1 MSGCFTLRL
10 SAVLA
15 LVTTALATSGFDIV
29 VAQRQQGTALR
40 RTSDGQPDMQGI
52 WNSTAG
58 GASVSVERVP
68 DPAKTGG
75 MGSNT
80 TIIVDPPDGRIPY
93 QPWARE
99 KKEAIFKT
107 FLNPTLDT
115 LDPQVFGWP
124 SGIPGRTTYRDPFR
138 SCRRAG
144 RSSSSTKTTTSSAR
158 DPAGRPSAARFQDQ
172 AVDGQFEGP
181 VGGSHA
187 GRRRREQPRDSLALD
202 RRRFSHRRIACHRAL
217 DDGGTGQNQG
227 TTATLTDPN
236 MYTRPWTI
244 AFALTRDTLP
254 GNELMEFAAVED
266 ERWVP
271 DSLIKLDSK

>member
-1 MSGCFTLRL
+1 
-10 SAVLA
+10 
-15 LVTTALATSGFDIV
+15 
-29 VAQRQQGTALR
+29 
-40 RTSDGQPDMQGI
+40 MQGI

-107 FLNPTLDT
+107 FLNPTIET

-124 SGIPGRTTYRDPFR
+124 SGVPRQNYRTGPIQIVQTRGQVVILYENHHEFRVIPLD
-138 SCRRAG
+138 
-144 RSSSSTKTTTSSAR
+144 
-158 DPAGRPSAARFQDQ
+158 GRPPLAPAIKLWMGSSRGRWEGATLV
-172 AVDGQFEGP
+172 VDVDNNHGTPWLSIAGDFHTDALRLTERWTMAGP
-181 VGGSHA
+181 
-187 GRRRREQPRDSLALD
+187 D
-202 RRRFSHRRIACHRAL
+202 RIEYK
-217 DDGGTGQNQG
+217 
-227 TTATLTDPN
+227 ATLTDPN
-236 MYTRPWTI
+236 VYTKPWTI

-254 GNELMEFAAVED
+254 GNELMEFAAVEG

-271 DSLIKLDSK
+271 DSLSKLDSK